1 MSRAR
6 SVLPLVAVVVAA
18 LVTQAAHAQDRDREA
33 REQVRQTVLDLRIKL
48 AEVGITYDACDKGN
62 DVTCF
67 GSESARGEFGKVVV
81 KAGDLKLVALPAA
94 ARELRWYCGGT
105 RERVAND
112 RDFDWVQIERAGNGA
127 ITWKFFKQQ

>member
-1 MSRAR
+1 M
-6 SVLPLVAVVVAA
+6 
-18 LVTQAAHAQDRDREA
+18 TFFGREN
-33 REQVRQTVLDLRIKL
+33 
-48 AEVGITYDACDKGN
+48 GKG
-62 DVTCF
+62 D
-67 GSESARGEFGKVVV
+67 FGKVTV
-81 KAGDLKLVALPAA
+81 KAGDLKFVELVSS